1 MARRLVERTFDPK
14 KPLVARRDFVA
25 AGRPYKIGDAF
36 DWKRLAVA
44 QRRVLQ
50 MFEANLVGHT
60 DEAQAAPPA
69 PPVVEAPTNEDLNID
84 SLAALQEIARKEGAP
99 IRTTKVLQREAIIAH
114 REA

>member
-25 AGRPYKIGDAF
+25 AGRPYKVGDAF

-50 MFEANLVGHT
+50 MFEANIVGHV
-60 DEAQAAPPA
+60 DEAVEPPPA
-69 PPVVEAPTNEDLNID
+69 PPVNTNEDLNID
-84 SLAALQEIARKEGAP
+84 SLAALQEIARNEGAP
-99 IRTTKVLQREAIIAH
+99 IKTNKVAQREAIIAH
-114 REA
+114 RGT